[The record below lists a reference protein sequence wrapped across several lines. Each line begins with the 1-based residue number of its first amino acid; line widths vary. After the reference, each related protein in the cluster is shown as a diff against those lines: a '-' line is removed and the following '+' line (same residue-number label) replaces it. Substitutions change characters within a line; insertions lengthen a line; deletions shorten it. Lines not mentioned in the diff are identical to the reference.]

1 MLDVDISEC
10 SCLGFF
16 FSSGRR
22 HTRCALVTGVQT
34 CALPISWRP
43 SPRSAARG
51 WPRGRGRRCRRTRRS
66 HRPARPRPPRARRP
80 RPPTAG
86 RRGCSATAR
95 AAAARTPP
103 CSSPCTDPLPPK
115 TRTCSSRAEQAAG
128 PRRAV
133 LCVAPMA
140 IFLALPSAAAYGIG
154 DFCGGL
160 ATRRASAAAVVL
172 WSHVLGLALL
182 FGGALLLSGHAD
194 GGDLV
199 AGAVGG
205 LVGAAGIGLLY
216 RALAIGTMSIVAP
229 TTALLASSVP
239 VLAGV
244 VDGERPSP
252 LVVLGMA
259 IALLA
264 VALVS
269 AEGGGERWR
278 LADSRAFLLA
288 LGAGLGFGLFFVALS
303 TTSDDSGVW
312 PLVTARM
319 ASVSAI
325 GALAVA
331 GRLSAR
337 LPAGPGRSLPLGAGL
352 QI

>member
-1 MLDVDISEC
+1 
-10 SCLGFF
+10 
-16 FSSGRR
+16 
-22 HTRCALVTGVQT
+22 
-34 CALPISWRP
+34 
-43 SPRSAARG
+43 
-51 WPRGRGRRCRRTRRS
+51 
-66 HRPARPRPPRARRP
+66 
-80 RPPTAG
+80 
-86 RRGCSATAR
+86 
-95 AAAARTPP
+95 
-103 CSSPCTDPLPPK
+103 
-115 TRTCSSRAEQAAG
+115 
-128 PRRAV
+128 
-133 LCVAPMA
+133 MA
-140 IFLALPSAAAYGIG
+140 IFLALSSAAAYGIG

-337 LPAGPGRSLPLGAGL
+337 IPAGPGRSLTLGAGVLDAAANVLYLLAIREGLLSVVSVLSGLYPVSTVLLARFVLDERL
-352 QI
+352 QRVQQLGVALALPAAVLIAL

>member
-1 MLDVDISEC
+1 
-10 SCLGFF
+10 
-16 FSSGRR
+16 
-22 HTRCALVTGVQT
+22 
-34 CALPISWRP
+34 
-43 SPRSAARG
+43 
-51 WPRGRGRRCRRTRRS
+51 
-66 HRPARPRPPRARRP
+66 
-80 RPPTAG
+80 
-86 RRGCSATAR
+86 
-95 AAAARTPP
+95 
-103 CSSPCTDPLPPK
+103 
-115 TRTCSSRAEQAAG
+115 
-128 PRRAV
+128 
-133 LCVAPMA
+133 
-140 IFLALPSAAAYGIG
+140 
-154 DFCGGL
+154 
-160 ATRRASAAAVVL
+160 
-172 WSHVLGLALL
+172 
-182 FGGALLLSGHAD
+182 
-194 GGDLV
+194 
-199 AGAVGG
+199 
-205 LVGAAGIGLLY
+205 
-216 RALAIGTMSIVAP
+216 MSIVAP

-259 IALLA
+259 IALFA

-269 AEGGGERWR
+269 AEDGGERWR

-337 LPAGPGRSLPLGAGL
+337 IPRSEEHTSELPSLM
-352 QI
+352 